1 MILIKQIKFTIVNL
15 VQQILEDFDTI
26 NKTLNLKLYIINFL
40 IYSNKNINYFV
51 TNTNDLL
58 NIKYNLFS
66 NVQ

>member
-1 MILIKQIKFTIVNL
+1 MNL

>member
-15 VQQILEDFDTI
+15 VQQILENFDTI

-51 TNTNDLL
+51 TNTNDL
-58 NIKYNLFS
+58 
-66 NVQ
+66 